1 MHTTR
6 YAHLEGYTDICL
18 AENGAYVTTGEDG
31 DVRIWQGFDDLDSKS
46 IRISDKCFACAY
58 KSGKI
63 YVADDLNEVKKYDYE
78 TNEFQ
83 GVVTSFTLPV
93 TCIAINKSGS
103 QLLCGSSDFEIHL
116 VDLSTLKFT
125 AFTGHEAPIL
135 SVCFDPLD
143 KYVVSASCDGS
154 VRFWSTNTLSVAKTL
169 ANLHPKSNDF
179 NDSDTYCKVAWHKDG
194 TLIAVPAQKEIQFY
208 ERETWLLKF
217 KISLQSG
224 ESDGDFLASILCFS
238 PDGKYILATTN
249 TQMLYIHSLINKSLV
264 FKYSYTKKSKICS
277 LVWNQANEIIFCDLN
292 GNMGIV
298 KPTLKDSISSS
309 SDKLVAKQT
318 TTTTSSSGESTAKTN
333 SNSKALKKFEEDEN
347 LKMEDLLD
355 LLDNDEKS
363 NAREMSTSRSSSS
376 NALAAARDGTK
387 SPSKKRKRL
396 SDDNDDSMSK
406 ESHESGE
413 FATTNIEEELDN
425 DLGDGNDDDGDDDD
439 LESLEKLKMRTYKSV
454 KKEIMQ
460 MDDDADSEDTKTITS
475 MGGDMERNNYL
486 LETKKE
492 AILSKINKLT
502 NNIQVAFQPSSTPLN
517 LTERFMAF
525 NSVGQITQFNKHNDD
540 SIDIEFHDA
549 SFHHAIHLQNHLGH
563 TMADMSK
570 EAIVLACPGSKNSS
584 NVDDEAAAA
593 VVSMAA
599 DASTQ
604 SKLVCILTNAWDGSK
619 EWSVTMPKREFIKSV
634 CASNTLV
641 ACATNNKFLRV
652 YSISGNQREIIA
664 LNGSPICLRA
674 YNNRLFVCYHLSI
687 SETSST
693 IGYSLFNLDAT
704 KSSAPKAVE
713 HGILSLS
720 ESAKL
725 EWMGFSDEGNPYYY
739 DSNGYLYCKCGGTL
753 AHAWTPISNLRAN
766 LNHRNDNYW
775 IVGLAE
781 RNQAIKAILCKGAK
795 YPNVLPKP
803 NISIVQ
809 VKVPFCE
816 TDTERAQ
823 LEQEFWKYKHFSL
836 SVRSNEEL
844 AENLEIDSDEVDD
857 INANFESKL
866 KENLMK
872 MFMFA
877 CKASKELRAYEI
889 ATLMDSMTLQLAV
902 KYATKTRALVLA
914 QHLNMLVEKRANE
927 EYKRRQQQQII
938 DVEAATQSHY
948 YSSSS
953 SSGIKSR
960 ANDQQH
966 HENDENNHHHQQQ
979 DIVFEMSMNTST
991 AAAPPPSSKLIS
1003 MDQTANTSQ
1012 LTNLDETT
1020 YSTPSAIPMTTTRI
1034 NPFKL
1039 NETTSSLNASGILKK
1054 VLTPLNDKSIINEI
1068 EEKINKQSATTNSKD
1083 KDAWRP
1089 TPLKKLSKSK
1099 VSNTPNSSLSSFFGK
1114 SK

>member
-18 AENGAYVTTGEDG
+18 ADNGAYVTTGEDG
-31 DVRIWQGFDDLDSKS
+31 DVRIWQGFDDPDSKS
-46 IRISDKCFACAY
+46 IRISDKCFAVAY

-103 QLLCGSSDFEIHL
+103 HLLCGSSDFEMHL

-135 SVCFDPLD
+135 SVSFDPLE

-154 VRFWSTNTLSVAKTL
+154 VRFWSTNTLSVAKTF

-217 KISLQSG
+217 KISLQQN
-224 ESDGDFLASILCFS
+224 ESSDDDFLASILCFS

-249 TQMLYIHSLINKSLV
+249 TQMIYIHSLINKSLV

-298 KPTLKDSISSS
+298 KPTLKDSIVSSE
-309 SDKLVAKQT
+309 KL
-318 TTTTSSSGESTAKTN
+318 TAKASEPAKTGN
-333 SNSKALKKFEEDEN
+333 NNSKAIKKYEEEEN

-363 NAREMSTSRSSSS
+363 NDSEKSASRSSSS
-376 NALAAARDGTK
+376 NALASRDGTK

-396 SDDNDDSMSK
+396 SDDSESKMSN
-406 ESHESGE
+406 ESE

-425 DLGDGNDDDGDDDD
+425 EHADDDGDEDD
-439 LESLEKLKMRTYKSV
+439 LESLEKLKLRTYKNV

-460 MDDDADSEDTKTITS
+460 MDDDGDSEDTKTITS
-475 MGGDMERNNYL
+475 MGGDIERNNYL

-492 AILSKINKLT
+492 AILNKINKLT
-502 NNIQVAFQPSSTPLN
+502 NNIQIAFQPSSTPLN

-525 NSVGQITQFNKHNDD
+525 NSVGLITQFNKHNDD

-549 SFHHAIHLQNHLGH
+549 SFHHAIHMQNHLGH

-570 EAIVLACPGSKNSS
+570 EAIVLACPGAKNSS

-599 DASTQ
+599 DASSQ

-619 EWSVTMPKREFIKSV
+619 EWSVTMPKREFIKNV

-641 ACATNNKFLRV
+641 ACATNNKFLRI

-674 YNNRLFVCYHLSI
+674 YNNCLFVCYHLSI

-693 IGYSLFNLDAT
+693 IGYSLFNLDVKNKA
-704 KSSAPKAVE
+704 AVE

-720 ESAKL
+720 ENAKL

-739 DSNGYLYCKCGGTL
+739 DSNGYLYCKCATL
-753 AHAWTPISNLRAN
+753 GSKSSPSTAWTPISNLRAN

-816 TDTERAQ
+816 TDTERTQ
-823 LEQEFWKYKHFSL
+823 MEQEFWKYKHLSL
-836 SVRSNEEL
+836 SIQANENL
-844 AENLEIDSDEVDD
+844 AQNLEIDTDEVDD
-857 INANFESKL
+857 INANFDSKL
-866 KENLMK
+866 KENLIK

-877 CKASKELRAYEI
+877 CKANKELRAYEI
-889 ATLMDSMTLQLAV
+889 ATLMDSKTLQLAV

-914 QHLNMLVEKRANE
+914 QHLNMLVEKKASDEYNE
-927 EYKRRQQQQII
+927 LQRQHELIEI
-938 DVEAATQSHY
+938 DAT
-948 YSSSS
+948 SSSMHTNNHYFS
-953 SSGIKSR
+953 KKVVPTVTV
-960 ANDQQH
+960 N
-966 HENDENNHHHQQQ
+966 ENDENNMTNQQ
-979 DIVFEMSMNTST
+979 DVMFDMSMNTST
-991 AAAPPPSSKLIS
+991 AAPKL
-1003 MDQTANTSQ
+1003 DNTANTSQ
-1012 LTNLDETT
+1012 LTNMDET
-1020 YSTPSAIPMTTTRI
+1020 YSTPSAIPITATRI
-1034 NPFKL
+1034 NPFKK
-1039 NETTSSLNASGILKK
+1039 NEANSSLNASGILKK
-1054 VLTPLNDKSIINEI
+1054 VLTPVNDKSIINEI
-1068 EEKINKQSATTNSKD
+1068 EERINKQSASSKD

-1099 VSNTPNSSLSSFFGK
+1099 VSNTPNSSLNSFFGK